1 MSKFKSLVW
10 KIMPRGTHRL
20 LRSIYF
26 SAQLIPNAFYDAVR
40 FLKYSGLNKSHEYQG
55 EQAARITMF
64 YHQIE
69 KGLSLAEPR
78 PGFGMAVLPQLL
90 DLIEVY
96 AARYGYIAPATT
108 AIGALREYL
117 AFNERVGCEVPYV
130 KRRVEEIL
138 AKSDKARA
146 GYASWEAGVI
156 PVKRVELEKYQ
167 AVDFEGFF
175 KSRYS
180 IRNFAGGEIP
190 VDDLRRVVE
199 ISQKTPSVCNRQSV
213 RVHAYRDRS
222 KIDQIL
228 AIQSGSRGF
237 GDKASAVL
245 VVTSELQSFVDVG
258 ERYQGWIDGGMFS
271 MSICLA
277 FHHLGYG
284 SCCLNWSEE
293 KHTDRALRELLG
305 LQPSEL
311 IIMVIAAGTLPDQL
325 SVAHSPR
332 PGVDAVLSIH

>member
-1 MSKFKSLVW
+1 MSGFKSFVW
-10 KIMPRGTHRL
+10 KVMPAGTHRL
-20 LRSIYF
+20 LRNVYF
-26 SAQLIPNAFYDAVR
+26 SLKLIPNVIYDSAR

-69 KGLSLAEPR
+69 KGLSLSAPR
-78 PGFGMAVLPQLL
+78 PGFGMTVIPQLL
-90 DLIEVY
+90 NMVEAYI
-96 AARYGYIAPATT
+96 ARYGYVRPATT
-108 AIGALREYL
+108 AIGALREYIE
-117 AFNERVGCEVPYV
+117 FNDRAGFDVPYV
-130 KRRVEEIL
+130 KERVHAIL
-138 AKSDKARA
+138 AKSEEARA
-146 GYASWEAGVI
+146 GFSSWEGGVI
-156 PVKRVELEKYQ
+156 SVQKSDLEKLQ
-167 AVDFEGFF
+167 GMDFEGFF

-284 SCCLNWSEE
+284 SCCLNWSKE
-293 KHTDRALRELLG
+293 KHTDKALRELLG

-311 IIMVIAAGTLPDQL
+311 IIMVIAAGTLPEQL

>member
-1 MSKFKSLVW
+1 MSGFKSLVW
-10 KIMPRGTHRL
+10 KVMPTFTHRL
-20 LRSIYF
+20 LRNIYF
-26 SAQLIPNAFYDAVR
+26 SVQLIPNVVYDSVR
-40 FLKYSGLNKSHEYQG
+40 FLRYSGLNKSHEYQG

-69 KGLSLAEPR
+69 KGLSLSEPR
-78 PGFGMAVLPQLL
+78 PGFGMTVIPRLL
-90 DLIEVY
+90 DMVEAYV
-96 AARYGYIAPATT
+96 ARYGYEMPATT
-108 AIGALREYL
+108 AIGVLREYIQ
-117 AFNERVGCEVPYV
+117 FNDRVGFDVPYV
-130 KRRVEEIL
+130 KERVRSIL
-138 AKSDKARA
+138 DKSEMARA
-146 GYASWEAGVI
+146 GFSSWEGGVI
-156 PVKRVELEKYQ
+156 SIRKSELEKLQ
-167 AVDFEGFF
+167 SVDFEGFF

-190 VDDLRRVVE
+190 VDDLRRVIE

-213 RVHAYRDRS
+213 RVHAYRDRN

-237 GDKASAVL
+237 GDQSTTVM

-277 FHHLGYG
+277 LHHLGYG
-284 SCCLNWSEE
+284 SCCLNWSKE
-293 KHTDRALRELLG
+293 KHTDKALRELLG
-305 LQPSEL
+305 LSPSEL
-311 IIMVIAAGTLPDQL
+311 IIMVIAAGTLPEQL
-325 SVAHSPR
+325 SVACSPR